1 MEPAFTLGL
10 EEEYLLVDRGTRDLV
25 HSPPDEMLRSCQDQA
40 PDRIHPEFLRC
51 QIEVGTPVCATIA
64 EARTEL
70 ARLRATVAGVADQ
83 YGMAPIAASTHPF
96 AAWEPQKH
104 TNRDRY
110 NMLARDIGAP
120 ARRLMICGM
129 HVHVGIED
137 DDLRIDLMNQVR
149 YFLPHLLA
157 LSTSSPFWRG
167 RDMERK
173 SYRLSVWHELP
184 RTGMPEDFRSYGDY
198 QQHVDI
204 LVRAGIIED
213 ASKLWWDIRPSAR
226 FRTLEMRI
234 TDICTRLEDAVTVA
248 AFYRCLLRMLWRLRI
263 RNVTWRPY
271 KNLLIE
277 ENRWRAQRYG
287 LDDGLVD
294 FGQGRIV
301 PYGELLE
308 ELIELTREDAEHFG
322 CLDELRHA
330 RDILTRGTSA
340 HRQVAI
346 YRQALE
352 EGATGW
358 EALAKVVDWL
368 VEETMLG
375 VAEAAMAGAPAS
387 GTSLQAAAVASSP
400 EQLP

>member
-10 EEEYLLVDRGTRDLV
+10 EEEYLLVDRKTRDIARN
-25 HSPPDEMLRSCQDQA
+25 PPEAMLAACQEQA

-51 QIEVGTPVCATIA
+51 QIEVGTPVCTTLA
-64 EARTEL
+64 EARREL
-70 ARLRATVAGVADQ
+70 GALRATVAGVARDHDL
-83 YGMAPIAASTHPF
+83 APIAASTHPF

-110 NMLARDIGAP
+110 NMLARDLGAP

-167 RDMERK
+167 QDMERK
-173 SYRLSVWHELP
+173 SYRLAVWNELP
-184 RTGMPEDFRSYGDY
+184 RTGMPDSFQSFGEY
-198 QQHVDI
+198 QQQVNV

-213 ASKLWWDIRPSAR
+213 ASKLWWDIRPSQR
-226 FRTLEMRI
+226 FPTLEMRI
-234 TDICTRLEDAVTVA
+234 TDVCTRLDDAVTVA
-248 AFYRCLLRMLWRLRI
+248 ALFRCLLRMLWRLRL
-263 RNVTWRPY
+263 RNVVWRPY

-294 FGQGRIV
+294 FGRGTIV
-301 PYGELLE
+301 PYADLME
-308 ELIELTREDAEHFG
+308 ELIELTREDAEHFD
-322 CLDELRHA
+322 CVAEVAHS
-330 RDILTRGTSA
+330 RDIIRRGTSA

-346 YRQALE
+346 YREALE
-352 EGATGW
+352 QGATGW
-358 EALAKVVDWL
+358 EALAQVVDWL
-368 VEETMLG
+368 AEETMVG
-375 VAEAAMAGAPAS
+375 IE
-387 GTSLQAAAVASSP
+387 
-400 EQLP
+400 

>member
-10 EEEYLLVDRGTRDLV
+10 EEEYLLVDRGTRDIV
-25 HSPPDEMLRSCQDQA
+25 PSPPEEMLAACQERA

-51 QIEVGTPVCATIA
+51 QIEVGTPVCTTLAQ
-64 EARTEL
+64 ARAEL
-70 ARLRATVAGVADQ
+70 ATLRATVAGVAGQ
-83 YGMAPIAASTHPF
+83 YGLAPIAASTHPF
-96 AAWEPQKH
+96 AAWEPQQP

-110 NMLARDIGAP
+110 NMLARDLGAP

-129 HVHVGIED
+129 HVHIGIED

-184 RTGMPEDFRSYGDY
+184 RTGMPDGFQSFGEY
-198 QQHVDI
+198 QHHVNV
-204 LVRAGIIED
+204 LVQAGIIED
-213 ASKLWWDIRPSAR
+213 ASKLWWDIRPSHR
-226 FRTLEMRI
+226 FPTLEMRI
-234 TDICTRLEDAVTVA
+234 TDICTRLDDAVTVA
-248 AFYRCLLRMLWRLRI
+248 ALFRCLLRMLWRLKL

-287 LDDGLVD
+287 FDDGLVD

-301 PYGELLE
+301 PYGELLDE
-308 ELIELTREDAEHFG
+308 IIELTREDAEHFG
-322 CLDELRHA
+322 CTAEVERA
-330 RDILTRGTSA
+330 RDILGRGTSA

-352 EGATGW
+352 DGATGW
-358 EALAKVVDWL
+358 EALQQVVDWL

-375 VAEAAMAGAPAS
+375 VPAAEVQPA
-387 GTSLQAAAVASSP
+387 
-400 EQLP
+400 